1 MTYPNQTADMK
12 FLAALV
18 TPFITQATSWVEK
31 KEALILAKGRA
42 LTPSQKADAV
52 KAGVAHPEKIRIEF
66 AHSIRPPKQLMLGF
80 ASRYA
85 HALGQDTA
93 GLTLRYG
100 IFIRNDC
107 QNYRAHRELYIHE
120 FCHVAQYERYGSIQ
134 AFLTTYLQECLIP
147 GYPNGSLEQEAILGA
162 AKIVRGA

>member
-1 MTYPNQTADMK
+1 MK
-12 FLAALV
+12 FLASLL
-18 TPFITQATSWVEK
+18 TPFVTRASSWVEK

-42 LTPSQKADAV
+42 LTPAQQADAV

-66 AHSIRPPKQLMLGF
+66 AHSIRPPKQLMLGL

-93 GLTLRYG
+93 GLTVRYG

-107 QNYRAHRELYIHE
+107 QNYRAHREVYVHE
-120 FCHVAQYERYGSIQ
+120 FCHVAQYERYGSIP
-134 AFLTTYLQECLIP
+134 AFLTAYLQECLVP
-147 GYPNGSLEQEAILGA
+147 GYPHGPLEQEAVLGA
-162 AKIVRGA
+162 AKTVRGK